1 MNYIYNYRERD
12 ISMDENMQE
21 IQHNGEVSEE
31 TTVLTGQV
39 EGQPQPNV
47 PYVNSGMPQYMHGGM
62 SPEPPGT
69 KSGICIAA
77 LVLGIVAFFINPL
90 YLVSITGLVMGIV
103 GINQKPIPL
112 NKSLGIWGIV
122 LSSTAL
128 VIQLILDIILAAFTG
143 GMSFCC

>member
-1 MNYIYNYRERD
+1 
-12 ISMDENMQE
+12 MDENKQE
-21 IQHNGEVSEE
+21 IQSNGDVSEE
-31 TTVLTGQV
+31 TTVLTGPV
-39 EGQPQPNV
+39 EGQPRPDPSFGN
-47 PYVNSGMPQYMHGGM
+47 PGMPPYMYDGM
-62 SPEPPGT
+62 RPEPPSS

-112 NKSLGIWGIV
+112 NRNLGIWGIV